1 MNENRLCAQ
10 KQFALSLSL
19 SMTTYQGNE
28 FKDSNKWYLN
38 KILSMDTIFCGILW
52 TISTGQALFFF
63 IALINQ

>member
-28 FKDSNKWYLN
+28 FKDSNKW
-38 KILSMDTIFCGILW
+38 
-52 TISTGQALFFF
+52 
-63 IALINQ
+63 